1 MYLHRLSV
9 SAKEIRMGSG
19 KNTNVSKK
27 PATLKVDVAQN
38 LFLQSPPQDVS
49 QVQVSHIPFCARV
62 VHAQ

>member
-19 KNTNVSKK
+19 KKINVSKK

-38 LFLQSPPQDVS
+38 LFLQQSSQDVS
-49 QVQVSHIPFCARV
+49 QVYQE
-62 VHAQ
+62 